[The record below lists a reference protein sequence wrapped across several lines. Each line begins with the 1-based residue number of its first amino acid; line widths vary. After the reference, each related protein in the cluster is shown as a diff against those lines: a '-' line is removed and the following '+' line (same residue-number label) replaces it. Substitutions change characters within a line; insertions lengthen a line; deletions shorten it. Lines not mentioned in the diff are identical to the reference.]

1 MWRNTVLTQEEHDA
15 ILRNMKDLLDRYDY
29 IYKEDA
35 LNTII
40 ETWATQKEDL
50 ITHFKFHPNY
60 LEGKFMIVFNH
71 DYNREIDFSCG
82 SMFYSWLSS
91 KVEYSPG
98 AIQAL
103 NSIWEL
109 FHNRERTVTDHLAS
123 NINSNLSLLESA
135 HIHAGMKTTRAV
147 NKICVAMGWDQIHE
161 YVTND
166 VTGRTKDVGYNFE
179 FAKLS
184 DAYSPL
190 SIVRHTI
197 LSINPLDYLTMSF
210 GNSWASCHTID
221 KENRR
226 GGANNYQGCY
236 SSGTISYMLDQTS
249 MVLYTVDADYS
260 GDEFWNQDKIIR
272 QMFHWGEEKLVQGRL
287 YPQRNDGHSDV
298 YRPYREI
305 VQKLVSEMWDFP
317 NRWTVSKGTAAAD
330 KYITSYGTNYQDYNY
345 YDDCTLSRVRD
356 SNNESYIIVGE
367 KPICIYCGYTHD
379 NEENISCCGGH
390 ICTECGCV
398 LNEDEIIWVD
408 GDSYCSDCA
417 GYCDCCRECFV
428 NGYLREVVSRHGN
441 TVYVCSDCADRY
453 YRECLDCN
461 RLVDIDCI
469 VPVNGNY
476 VCDDCLENLYS
487 RCEDCEEFTYNCD
500 IIRDET
506 DGVCRCCSCN
516 EEHLEEIAE
525 LESQNCKRITL

>member
-15 ILRNMKDLLDRYDY
+15 ILRNMEDLLDRYDY
-29 IYKEDA
+29 IYEEDA

-40 ETWATQKEDL
+40 KTWAMQKEDL
-50 ITHFKFHPNY
+50 ITHFKLHPNY

-71 DYNREIDFSCG
+71 DYDREVDFSAG
-82 SMFYSWLSS
+82 YRFLNWLKCQIEKS
-91 KVEYSPG
+91 EATNEMIY
-98 AIQAL
+98 AL
-103 NSIWEL
+103 DSINIL
-109 FHNRERTVTDHLAS
+109 LYAHKKTVPDALATT
-123 NINSNLSLLESA
+123 IPESF
-135 HIHAGMKTTRAV
+135 HIHSGMKTTRAV
-147 NKICVAMGWDQIHE
+147 NKICVSVGLDQIHQ

-166 VTGRTKDVGYNFE
+166 VTGRTKDIGYNFE

-190 SIVRHTI
+190 SIVRHTV

-272 QMFHWGEEKLVQGRL
+272 QMFHWGEEKLIQGRL
-287 YPQRNDGHSDV
+287 YPQSNDGHSDV

-317 NRWTVSKGTAAAD
+317 NRWTVSKGTAAAG
-330 KYITSYGTNYQDYNY
+330 KYITSYGTNYQDYSH

-367 KPICIYCGYTHD
+367 EPICIYCGEEH
-379 NEENISCCGGH
+379 NFEENISCCGGRV
-390 ICTECGCV
+390 CESCGCV
-398 LNEDEIIWVD
+398 LRENEIVWLDDIPYCEDCVSECGSCGEYFRNEDLVEAINYLGEEI
-408 GDSYCSDCA
+408 
-417 GYCDCCRECFV
+417 
-428 NGYLREVVSRHGN
+428 L
-441 TVYVCSDCADRY
+441 VCSDCADRY
-453 YRECLDCN
+453 YGECVECGMLHDLDCMCT
-461 RLVDIDCI
+461 VHD
-469 VPVNGNY
+469 NY
-476 VCDDCLENLYS
+476 VCDDCLEDLYS
-487 RCEDCEEFTYNCD
+487 QCYDCEEYEYNCD
-500 IIRDET
+500 VVRDEV
-506 DGVCRCCSCN
+506 DGRCRCRSCN
-516 EEHLEEIAE
+516 KAYLEEIAE
-525 LESQNCKRITL
+525 LESQNCKHITL